1 MIVGSRGQ
9 ARVRKGCGTR
19 EDGGRKEEEP
29 AKEEV
34 AGEREVRCLENSVR
48 DLCVAFKDRNSHL
61 DEIERWKVGEQWHW
75 AGQLVPPWKVVP
87 AQGLELTGIT
97 WGCT

>member
-9 ARVRKGCGTR
+9 ARVQKACGTR

-34 AGEREVRCLENSVR
+34 AGEREVQCLKR
-48 DLCVAFKDRNSHL
+48 LRR
-61 DEIERWKVGEQWHW
+61 ER
-75 AGQLVPPWKVVP
+75 
-87 AQGLELTGIT
+87 
-97 WGCT
+97 

>member
-1 MIVGSRGQ
+1 MGAAPCLPVMPARDPEGKLRWWLGMIVGSRGQ

-34 AGEREVRCLENSVR
+34 AGEREVRCLER
-48 DLCVAFKDRNSHL
+48 LRR
-61 DEIERWKVGEQWHW
+61 ERRKEEGVGATERPRKS
-75 AGQLVPPWKVVP
+75 AGRH
-87 AQGLELTGIT
+87 
-97 WGCT
+97 